1 MMQNIAQLFKYIEC
15 LAKNATFFVNMES
28 TSSVIMSGVQLP
40 TFPMVSDD
48 VFRLV
53 EAAAT
58 TAPTS
63 TDEFGEYFAVSLTQV
78 LPAELVPADSI
89 IVIPLSVPV
98 EDGILDF
105 TSRLPKNLRHL
116 GHMGAVWATLWA
128 QWTDH

>member
-58 TAPTS
+58 TVPTS
-63 TDEFGEYFAVSLTQV
+63 TDEFGEYFAMSLTQV
-78 LPAELVPADSI
+78 LL
-89 IVIPLSVPV
+89 
-98 EDGILDF
+98 G
-105 TSRLPKNLRHL
+105 TSRLYYPDSSIGTCGRWDFGFYLSCNGEADVHPDCRKTS
-116 GHMGAVWATLWA
+116 GT
-128 QWTDH
+128 